1 MANTFKNAFAEDC
14 NISTASP
21 NGFTT
26 VLTCPSANASK
37 CVLIGLHL
45 SNKTT
50 SEVTATVQLLD
61 HSTSTTNTIDL
72 VKDVPLP
79 ANSMLSVLVGD
90 KIILEE
96 NDQLRIVAGTASAV
110 NAFASYL
117 LSDNT

>member
-1 MANTFKNAFAEDC
+1 MANTFKNAFSEDC

-50 SEVTATVQLLD
+50 SEVTATVQLMD
-61 HSTSTTNTIDL
+61 SSDSSNVINL
-72 VKDVPLP
+72 VTDVPLP

>member
-1 MANTFKNAFAEDC
+1 MANTFKNAFAESC

-21 NGFTT
+21 NGYTT
-26 VLTCPSANASK
+26 VLVCPSANQSK

-45 SNKTT
+45 TNTT
-50 SEVTATVQLLD
+50 SSEVTATVQLVD
-61 HSTSTTNTIDL
+61 SSDNSNVINL
-72 VKDVPLP
+72 VTDVPLP
-79 ANSMLSVLVGD
+79 ANSMLAVLTGD

-96 NDQLRIVAGTASAV
+96 SDELRVVAGTATAV

>member
-21 NGFTT
+21 NGYTT
-26 VLTCPSANASK
+26 VLACPSANASK

-45 SNKTT
+45 SNKT
-50 SEVTATVQLLD
+50 SAEVTATVQLMD
-61 HSTSTTNTIDL
+61 SSASSNVINL
-72 VKDVPLP
+72 VTDVPLP

-96 NDQLRIVAGTASAV
+96 SDELRSVAGTASAV

>member
-21 NGFTT
+21 NGYTI
-26 VLTCPSANASK
+26 VLACPSANASK

-50 SEVTATVQLLD
+50 SEVTATVDLND
-61 HSTSTTNTIDL
+61 SSASNIITL

-96 NDQLRIVAGTASAV
+96 SDELRITAGTASAV